1 MSIEKSP
8 SLYIIQNHITSV
20 IEINKLPLN
29 NQVSQ
34 KVCKETKRIE

>member
-1 MSIEKSP
+1 MNIGKSH
-8 SLYIIQNHITSV
+8 SLYIIQNHITTV
-20 IEINKLPLN
+20 IKINKIPLN